1 MRIRSAVLLALGT
14 CGVGFLAAWSLFRS
28 RHDGALEQVHAATEA
43 RLELLE
49 QRVSRTESPP
59 PPDIERPD
67 LRVPASTHPLEV
79 SESAPLIPTSD
90 PAPPTD
96 PPDFS
101 KLPEGTLAEMQA
113 KREAINAQ
121 LVERSTPFL
130 LQRLDDGL
138 VEKVADGETY
148 SRTGVSEFERT
159 TIYALRA
166 EPGRG
171 WFRTALPRGQYP
183 ELYVFKDEVARLDL
197 AIEAR
202 KIADAR
208 EATAK
213 SK

>member
-1 MRIRSAVLLALGT
+1 MRAQNAFLLAFGA
-14 CGVGFLAAWSLFRS
+14 CSVGFLAAWLLFRS
-28 RHDGALEQVHAATEA
+28 SRDEALDGVHAATEA
-43 RLELLE
+43 RLQELEHLA
-49 QRVSRTESPP
+49 SRTDSQ
-59 PPDIERPD
+59 PPDLEMPD
-67 LRVPASTHPLEV
+67 SRVPASTAPPEV
-79 SESAPLIPTSD
+79 PPSAPPTPTKD
-90 PAPPTD
+90 PVQPTD

-101 KLPEGTLAEMQA
+101 KLPEGTLAEMEA